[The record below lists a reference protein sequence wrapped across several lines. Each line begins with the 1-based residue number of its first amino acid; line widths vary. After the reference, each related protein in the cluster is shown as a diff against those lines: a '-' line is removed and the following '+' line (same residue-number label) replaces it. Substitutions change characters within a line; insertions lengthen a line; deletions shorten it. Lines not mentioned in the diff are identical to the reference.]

1 MSRNLTWAQKPFLE
15 LGRLAWPIA
24 VSMIAQSVMTF
35 VDTLMVGRLGP
46 AALAGVALGGV
57 AYFTLFVFAMGML
70 RSVKILVS
78 QRTGAGRG
86 ELVTVLGAGLMVAIG
101 VGVVEIEAAWLVAG
115 QLGRVTATAEVASLG
130 GAYLVVRGLG
140 APLGLCEAALKE
152 YRYGRG
158 DTKSPMRA
166 MVAANILNVGL
177 DLLFIFGLGWG
188 VAGAAAA
195 SALSMGVAAA
205 WLALAQRREGFG
217 FGGGRWRASLRQ
229 VPAVWRLGWPVGLQM
244 MLEVSAFATLT
255 ALFASMSDRD
265 VAAHQIA
272 LQVLHLSFLPAFA
285 IGEAASVM
293 AGQAIGAA
301 KHRLVVG
308 VARRALVIAGLYTG
322 LCALV
327 LALFARNVAG
337 LFTSDLGLIELT
349 VKLLWVAAI
358 FQVFDGMNIV
368 ARSVLRGIG
377 DVRFPA
383 VVAVVIAWGTTP
395 PLAWWLHARFG
406 LGALGGWMG
415 ICIEIVV
422 GALILWRRVERR
434 HWLPAARDQRRRL
447 RQEAPSPA

>member
-1 MSRNLTWAQKPFLE
+1 MSRALTWSQRPFRE

-24 VSMIAQSVMTF
+24 VSMVAQSVMTF

-78 QRTGAGRG
+78 QRMGAGRG
-86 ELVTVLGAGLMVAIG
+86 ALVTVLGAGIMVALG
-101 VGVVEIEAAWLVAG
+101 MGLVEIAATWLVAG
-115 QLGRVTATAEVASLG
+115 QLYRVTATAEVAALG
-130 GAYLVVRGLG
+130 GSYLVVRGLG

-166 MVAANILNVGL
+166 MIAANVLNVGL
-177 DLLFIFGLGWG
+177 DALFIFGFGWG
-188 VAGAAAA
+188 VTGAAAA
-195 SALSMGVAAA
+195 SAISIASAAG
-205 WLALAQRREGFG
+205 WLALAQRPEGFG
-217 FGGGRWRASLRQ
+217 LRRWRQSLEE
-229 VPAVWRLGWPVGLQM
+229 VPAVWRLGWPVGTQM
-244 MLEVSAFATLT
+244 VLEVSAFATLT

-272 LQVLHLSFLPAFA
+272 LQILHLSFLPAFA

-301 KHRLVVG
+301 RHRLVVG
-308 VARRALVIAGLYTG
+308 VARRAAFVGSLYTG

-327 LALFARNVAG
+327 FGVFARPLAG
-337 LFTSDLGLIELT
+337 LFTSDAELVTLT
-349 VKLLWVAAI
+349 VKLLWVAAV
-358 FQVFDGMNIV
+358 FQVFDGVNII
-368 ARSVLRGIG
+368 ARGVLRGIG

-383 VVAVVIAWGTTP
+383 VLGVIITWCTTP
-395 PLAWWLHARFG
+395 PLAWWLHARFE
-406 LGALGGWMG
+406 LGALGGWLG
-415 ICIEIVV
+415 ISVEIIV
-422 GALILWRRVERR
+422 GAFILWHRVERR
-434 HWLPAARDQRRRL
+434 HWLPAAREQRRRL
-447 RQEAPSPA
+447 RREVPMAA